1 MLSVFVELKSIAA
14 VVGNVVV
21 LIEGEEEEED
31 VADE

>member
-1 MLSVFVELKSIAA
+1 MLSVFVELKSIAV

-21 LIEGEEEEED
+21 LIEGEKEEED

>member
-21 LIEGEEEEED
+21 LTEGEEEEED